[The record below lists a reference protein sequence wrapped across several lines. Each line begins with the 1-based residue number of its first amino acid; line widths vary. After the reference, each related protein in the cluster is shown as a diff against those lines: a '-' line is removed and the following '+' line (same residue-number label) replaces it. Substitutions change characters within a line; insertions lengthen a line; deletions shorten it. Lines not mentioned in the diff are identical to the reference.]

1 MGASMTTTWK
11 EADAALR
18 DLAGLAGGRKADAT
32 VKAALNF
39 AVGKASPLAK
49 MARALAPVRRDVGG
63 IKRTYKGNVKTPGY
77 LSRNLDSKPLKNRS
91 PVSFTTL
98 FGPKPEAFYG
108 TQFLEKQI
116 GKSGFRGPWLEPA
129 FAATQEQT
137 LKRFADRLAQNIEKA
152 RNKALS
158 K

>member
-1 MGASMTTTWK
+1 VAREEIFQDWK
-11 EADAALR
+11 ALDKALKDLGEVVGKKKADRTVNAAL
-18 DLAGLAGGRKADAT
+18 T
-32 VKAALNF
+32 FAA
-39 AVGKASPLAK
+39 GKASPLAK
-49 MARALAPVRRDVGG
+49 MARALAPVRRDTGG
-63 IKRTYKGNVKTPGY
+63 IKRTYKGNVKAPGY
-77 LSRNLDSKPLKNRS
+77 LSRNLDSKLIPRANR
-91 PVSFTTL
+91 VL

-129 FAATQEQT
+129 FAATQDAT

-152 RNKALS
+152 RTKA